1 MFKKIS
7 ISLAA
12 LAAGLIALASP
23 ITSSQADTMPAPG
36 QIQPLSNGDGGG
48 P

>member
-1 MFKKIS
+1 MDKKTL

-12 LAAGLIALASP
+12 LAAAVTTIASP
-23 ITSSQADTMPAPG
+23 IASGYATAMPAPG